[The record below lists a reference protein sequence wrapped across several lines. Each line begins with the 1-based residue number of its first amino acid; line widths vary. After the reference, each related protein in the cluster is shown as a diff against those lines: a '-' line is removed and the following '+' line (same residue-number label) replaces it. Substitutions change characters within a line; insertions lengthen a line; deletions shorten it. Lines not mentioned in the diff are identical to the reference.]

1 MKDVAPTIADWLKQ
15 GRQVALST
23 VIKTWGSSPR
33 KVGANMAVDAEGNI
47 VGSVSGGCV
56 EGAVVE
62 LSQSVL
68 ADGPSQKVH
77 FGVSDETAWGV
88 GLACGGEID
97 VFVESL
103 DPGHFSFVEQ
113 AIEAELPVATL
124 TITEGPEP
132 WLGRKLTVRGNQG
145 EEVLADWEDDC
156 IPDRALEIAKDAIRT
171 SRSGSHMLVAEEGT
185 EPELEVF
192 VEVVPPPPSLIMV
205 GGVHISVALA
215 EFAKVLG
222 YRTVVVDPRRA
233 FGTPERFPEVD
244 QLITSWPE
252 EAFEG
257 LALNTGT
264 AIAVLTHDPKIDDPA
279 LMIALPSPAFYVG
292 VLGSRRTH
300 EKRLARLRE
309 AGLEEDLLDRLHAP
323 IGLDIGA
330 KSPEEI
336 ALSVLAEIIKVR
348 RTGV

>member
-15 GRQVALST
+15 GRPVALAT

-33 KVGANMAVDAEGNI
+33 KVGANMAIDTEGNI

-68 ADGPSQKVH
+68 ADEPSKKVH

-97 VFVESL
+97 VFVEPL
-103 DPGHFSFVEQ
+103 DPGHFSFIEQ
-113 AIEAELPVATL
+113 AIADELPVASL
-124 TITEGPEP
+124 TVTEGPEP
-132 WLGRKLTVRGNQG
+132 WRGRKLTVRGNQG
-145 EEVLADWEDDC
+145 EDVLADWEENSAR
-156 IPDRALEIAKDAIRT
+156 DRALEITREAIRA
-171 SRSGSHMLVAEEGT
+171 SRSGSHTLAVAEGA
-185 EPELEVF
+185 EPEIEVF

-222 YRTVVVDPRRA
+222 YRTVVIDPRRA
-233 FGTPERFPEVD
+233 FGTKERFPEVD
-244 QLITSWPE
+244 QLLTTWPE

-257 LALNTGT
+257 LAVNTSS
-264 AIAVLTHDPKIDDPA
+264 AVAVLTHDPKIDDPA
-279 LMIALPSPAFYVG
+279 LMATLASPAFYVG
-292 VLGSRRTH
+292 ALGSRRTH

-309 AGLEEDLLDRLHAP
+309 AGLDDDLLARLHAP

-336 ALSVLAEIIKVR
+336 ALSVMAEIIKVR
-348 RTGV
+348 RAGA